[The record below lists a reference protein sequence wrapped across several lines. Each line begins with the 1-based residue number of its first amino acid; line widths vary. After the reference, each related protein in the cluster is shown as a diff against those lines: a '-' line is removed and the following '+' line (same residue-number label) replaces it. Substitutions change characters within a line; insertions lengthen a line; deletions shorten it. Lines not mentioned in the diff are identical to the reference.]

1 MIRGIREDLAAA
13 FGLLTRIPVGHVA
26 RAPAPRD
33 VWAYPVVGAVVGAAG
48 GAVYAGA
55 SGVGVPSALCAL
67 LAITAT
73 ALLTGALHEDGLA
86 DTADGFFG
94 GATRERKLEIMR
106 DSRIGTFGAL
116 ALMLSTAIRAT
127 AVSTISRP
135 LAVFGALVLA
145 GTAGRAAIVM
155 LSRMLMPARN
165 DGMAAGIGR
174 SPGGAIIF
182 ALAISLAMA
191 FAMLP
196 PMKAVSVCA
205 AATLGCLAV
214 AWRAKTLIGGFT
226 GDVLG
231 AVEIVVECAVLIV
244 AASAA

>member
-1 MIRGIREDLAAA
+1 M
-13 FGLLTRIPVGHVA
+13 
-26 RAPAPRD
+26 
-33 VWAYPVVGAVVGAAG
+33 WAYPVVGAVIGIAG

-55 SGVGVPSALCAL
+55 NRVGVPSALCAL

-94 GATRERKLEIMR
+94 GATREKKLEIMR

-116 ALMLSTAIRAT
+116 ALILATAIRAT
-127 AVSTISRP
+127 ALVAISRP
-135 LAVFGALVLA
+135 LAVFGAMVLA

-155 LSRMLMPARN
+155 LLRLLTPARN
-165 DGMAAGIGR
+165 DGMAAGVGR
-174 SPGGAIIF
+174 PYGSAAVFG
-182 ALAISLAMA
+182 LAITFVLA
-191 FAMLP
+191 FAALP
-196 PMKAVSVCA
+196 PMQAVAACA
-205 AATLGCLAV
+205 AACLGCLAL
-214 AWRAKTLIGGFT
+214 AWRAKKLIGGFT

-244 AASAA
+244 AASAP